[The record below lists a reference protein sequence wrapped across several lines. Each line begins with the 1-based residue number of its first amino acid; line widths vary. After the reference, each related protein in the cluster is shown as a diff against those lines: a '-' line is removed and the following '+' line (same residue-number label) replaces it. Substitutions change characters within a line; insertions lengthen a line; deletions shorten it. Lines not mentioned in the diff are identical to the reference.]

1 MDTDGIYDYYSE
13 DIVEANAVGEKIEV
27 NSVWKLPDNKADYMK
42 LDYSKKAELFYK
54 NGYFDGS
61 DAYGTKIMNYLKAI
75 HYSDKSGT
83 IIDEAMNVQ
92 NVYGQMEKELFVKAE
107 LDRISDR
114 LVARGFVYSD
124 MVDMTVAE
132 QAQVL
137 QIGNLTYSDGM
148 SVYRNVLEKAGVK
161 KDFDEIYQ
169 DYDRIYEES
178 GRLQEK
184 EEKKWEK
191 RRCC

>member
-1 MDTDGIYDYYSE
+1 
-13 DIVEANAVGEKIEV
+13 
-27 NSVWKLPDNKADYMK
+27 
-42 LDYSKKAELFYK
+42 
-54 NGYFDGS
+54 
-61 DAYGTKIMNYLKAI
+61 MNYLKSI
-75 HYSDKSGT
+75 GYSDSSGD

-92 NVYGQMEKELFVKAE
+92 NIYGQMEKELFIKVE

-114 LVARGFVYSD
+114 LTVRGLAYSD
-124 MVDMTVAE
+124 INYMTISE

-148 SVYRNVLEKAGVK
+148 SVYRKVLEKAGVK

-169 DYDRIYEES
+169 DFDRIYEES
-178 GRLQEK
+178 GGMQDK

-191 RRCC
+191 RR

>member
-1 MDTDGIYDYYSE
+1 
-13 DIVEANAVGEKIEV
+13 
-27 NSVWKLPDNKADYMK
+27 
-42 LDYSKKAELFYK
+42 
-54 NGYFDGS
+54 
-61 DAYGTKIMNYLKAI
+61 MNYLKSI
-75 HYSDKSGT
+75 GYSDSSGD

-92 NVYGQMEKELFVKAE
+92 NIYGQMEKELFIKVE

-114 LVARGFVYSD
+114 LTVRGLAYSD
-124 MVDMTVAE
+124 INYMTISE

-148 SVYRNVLEKAGVK
+148 SVYRKVLEKAGVK

-169 DYDRIYEES
+169 DFDRIYEES
-178 GRLQEK
+178 GRLQDR

-191 RRCC
+191 RR

>member
-1 MDTDGIYDYYSE
+1 
-13 DIVEANAVGEKIEV
+13 
-27 NSVWKLPDNKADYMK
+27 
-42 LDYSKKAELFYK
+42 
-54 NGYFDGS
+54 
-61 DAYGTKIMNYLKAI
+61 MNYLKAI

-114 LVARGFVYSD
+114 LAARGFVYSD

>member
-1 MDTDGIYDYYSE
+1 
-13 DIVEANAVGEKIEV
+13 
-27 NSVWKLPDNKADYMK
+27 
-42 LDYSKKAELFYK
+42 
-54 NGYFDGS
+54 
-61 DAYGTKIMNYLKAI
+61 MNYLKLI
-75 HYSDKSGT
+75 GYSDSSGD

-92 NVYGQMEKELFVKAE
+92 NIYGQMEKELFIKVE

-114 LVARGFVYSD
+114 LTVRGLAYSD
-124 MVDMTVAE
+124 INYMTISE

-148 SVYRNVLEKAGVK
+148 SVYRKVLEKAGVK

-169 DYDRIYEES
+169 DFDRIYEES
-178 GRLQEK
+178 GRMQDK

-191 RRCC
+191 RR

>member
-1 MDTDGIYDYYSE
+1 
-13 DIVEANAVGEKIEV
+13 
-27 NSVWKLPDNKADYMK
+27 
-42 LDYSKKAELFYK
+42 
-54 NGYFDGS
+54 
-61 DAYGTKIMNYLKAI
+61 MNYLKSI
-75 HYSDKSGT
+75 GYSDSSGD

-92 NVYGQMEKELFVKAE
+92 NIYGQMEKELFIKVE

-114 LVARGFVYSD
+114 LTVRGLAYSD
-124 MVDMTVAE
+124 INYMTISE

-148 SVYRNVLEKAGVK
+148 SVYRKVLEKAGVK

-169 DYDRIYEES
+169 DFDRIYEES
-178 GRLQEK
+178 GRLQDK

-191 RRCC
+191 RR

>member
-1 MDTDGIYDYYSE
+1 
-13 DIVEANAVGEKIEV
+13 
-27 NSVWKLPDNKADYMK
+27 
-42 LDYSKKAELFYK
+42 
-54 NGYFDGS
+54 
-61 DAYGTKIMNYLKAI
+61 MNYLKSI
-75 HYSDKSGT
+75 GYSDSSGD

-92 NVYGQMEKELFVKAE
+92 NIYGQMKKELFIKVE

-114 LVARGFVYSD
+114 LTVRGLAYSD
-124 MVDMTVAE
+124 INYMTISE

-148 SVYRNVLEKAGVK
+148 SVYRKVLEKAGVK

-169 DYDRIYEES
+169 DFDRIYEES
-178 GRLQEK
+178 GRMQDK

-191 RRCC
+191 RR

>member
-1 MDTDGIYDYYSE
+1 
-13 DIVEANAVGEKIEV
+13 
-27 NSVWKLPDNKADYMK
+27 
-42 LDYSKKAELFYK
+42 
-54 NGYFDGS
+54 
-61 DAYGTKIMNYLKAI
+61 MNYLKSI
-75 HYSDKSGT
+75 GYSDSSGD

-92 NVYGQMEKELFVKAE
+92 NIYGQMEKELFIKVE

-114 LVARGFVYSD
+114 LTVRGLAYSD
-124 MVDMTVAE
+124 INYMTISE

-148 SVYRNVLEKAGVK
+148 SVYRKVLEKAGVK

-169 DYDRIYEES
+169 DFDRIYEES
-178 GRLQEK
+178 GRMQDK

-191 RRCC
+191 RR

>member
-1 MDTDGIYDYYSE
+1 
-13 DIVEANAVGEKIEV
+13 
-27 NSVWKLPDNKADYMK
+27 MK
-42 LDYSKKAELFYK
+42 LDDSKKAELFYK

-61 DAYGTKIMNYLKAI
+61 DAYGAKIMDYLEAI
-75 HYSDKSGT
+75 HYSDRSGT
-83 IIDEAMNVQ
+83 IIDEAMKVQ

-107 LDRISDR
+107 LDWISNK
-114 LVARGFVYSD
+114 LAARGLVNSD
-124 MVDMTVAE
+124 MADMTIEE

-137 QIGNLTYSDGM
+137 QFGNLTYSDGM
-148 SVYRNVLEKAGVK
+148 SVYRKALEKADVK

-178 GRLQEK
+178 GRLQDK

-191 RRCC
+191 RR

>member
-1 MDTDGIYDYYSE
+1 
-13 DIVEANAVGEKIEV
+13 
-27 NSVWKLPDNKADYMK
+27 
-42 LDYSKKAELFYK
+42 
-54 NGYFDGS
+54 
-61 DAYGTKIMNYLKAI
+61 MNYLKSI
-75 HYSDKSGT
+75 GYSDSLGD

-92 NVYGQMEKELFVKAE
+92 NIYGQMKKELFIKVE

-114 LVARGFVYSD
+114 LTVRGLAYSD
-124 MVDMTVAE
+124 INYMTISE

-148 SVYRNVLEKAGVK
+148 SVYRKVLEKAGVK

-169 DYDRIYEES
+169 DFDRIYEES
-178 GRLQEK
+178 GRLQDK

-191 RRCC
+191 RR

>member
-1 MDTDGIYDYYSE
+1 M
-13 DIVEANAVGEKIEV
+13 IVRV
-27 NSVWKLPDNKADYMK
+27 D
-42 LDYSKKAELFYK
+42 
-54 NGYFDGS
+54 
-61 DAYGTKIMNYLKAI
+61 
-75 HYSDKSGT
+75 

-92 NVYGQMEKELFVKAE
+92 NIYGQMEKELFIKVE

-114 LVARGFVYSD
+114 LTVRGLAYSD
-124 MVDMTVAE
+124 INYMTISE

-148 SVYRNVLEKAGVK
+148 SVYRKVLEKAGVK

-169 DYDRIYEES
+169 DFDRIYEES
-178 GRLQEK
+178 GRMQDK

-191 RRCC
+191 RR

>member
-1 MDTDGIYDYYSE
+1 M
-13 DIVEANAVGEKIEV
+13 A
-27 NSVWKLPDNKADYMK
+27 
-42 LDYSKKAELFYK
+42 
-54 NGYFDGS
+54 
-61 DAYGTKIMNYLKAI
+61 
-75 HYSDKSGT
+75 
-83 IIDEAMNVQ
+83 
-92 NVYGQMEKELFVKAE
+92 
-107 LDRISDR
+107 
-114 LVARGFVYSD
+114 ARGFVYSD

>member
-1 MDTDGIYDYYSE
+1 
-13 DIVEANAVGEKIEV
+13 
-27 NSVWKLPDNKADYMK
+27 
-42 LDYSKKAELFYK
+42 
-54 NGYFDGS
+54 
-61 DAYGTKIMNYLKAI
+61 MNYLKLI
-75 HYSDKSGT
+75 GYSDSSGD

-92 NVYGQMEKELFVKAE
+92 NIYGQMEKELFIKVE

-114 LVARGFVYSD
+114 LTVRGLAYSD
-124 MVDMTVAE
+124 INYMTISE

-148 SVYRNVLEKAGVK
+148 SVHRKVLEKAGVK

-169 DYDRIYEES
+169 DFDRIYEES
-178 GRLQEK
+178 GRLQDK

-191 RRCC
+191 RR

>member
-1 MDTDGIYDYYSE
+1 
-13 DIVEANAVGEKIEV
+13 
-27 NSVWKLPDNKADYMK
+27 
-42 LDYSKKAELFYK
+42 
-54 NGYFDGS
+54 
-61 DAYGTKIMNYLKAI
+61 MNYLKSI
-75 HYSDKSGT
+75 GYSDSSGD

-92 NVYGQMEKELFVKAE
+92 NIYGQMEKELFIKVE

-114 LVARGFVYSD
+114 LTVRGLAYSD
-124 MVDMTVAE
+124 INYMTISD

-148 SVYRNVLEKAGVK
+148 SVYRKVLEKAGVK

-169 DYDRIYEES
+169 DFDRIYEES
-178 GRLQEK
+178 GRLQDK

-191 RRCC
+191 RR

>member
-1 MDTDGIYDYYSE
+1 
-13 DIVEANAVGEKIEV
+13 
-27 NSVWKLPDNKADYMK
+27 
-42 LDYSKKAELFYK
+42 
-54 NGYFDGS
+54 
-61 DAYGTKIMNYLKAI
+61 MNYLKSI
-75 HYSDKSGT
+75 GYSDSLGD

-92 NVYGQMEKELFVKAE
+92 NIYGQMEKELFIKVE

-114 LVARGFVYSD
+114 LTVRGLAYSD
-124 MVDMTVAE
+124 INYMTISE

-148 SVYRNVLEKAGVK
+148 SVYRKVLEKAGVK

-169 DYDRIYEES
+169 DFDSIYEES
-178 GRLQEK
+178 GRLQDK

-191 RRCC
+191 RR

>member
-1 MDTDGIYDYYSE
+1 
-13 DIVEANAVGEKIEV
+13 
-27 NSVWKLPDNKADYMK
+27 
-42 LDYSKKAELFYK
+42 
-54 NGYFDGS
+54 
-61 DAYGTKIMNYLKAI
+61 MNYLKLI
-75 HYSDKSGT
+75 GYSDSSGD

-92 NVYGQMEKELFVKAE
+92 NIYGQMEKELFIKVE

-114 LVARGFVYSD
+114 LTVRGLAYSD
-124 MVDMTVAE
+124 INYMTISE

-148 SVYRNVLEKAGVK
+148 SVYRKVLEKAGVK

-169 DYDRIYEES
+169 DFDRIYEES
-178 GRLQEK
+178 GRLQDK

-191 RRCC
+191 RR

>member
-1 MDTDGIYDYYSE
+1 
-13 DIVEANAVGEKIEV
+13 
-27 NSVWKLPDNKADYMK
+27 
-42 LDYSKKAELFYK
+42 
-54 NGYFDGS
+54 
-61 DAYGTKIMNYLKAI
+61 MNYLKSI
-75 HYSDKSGT
+75 GYSDSSGD

-92 NVYGQMEKELFVKAE
+92 NIYGQMEKGLFIKVE

-114 LVARGFVYSD
+114 LTVRGLAYSD
-124 MVDMTVAE
+124 INYMTISE

-148 SVYRNVLEKAGVK
+148 SVYRKVLEKAGVK

-169 DYDRIYEES
+169 DFDRIYEES
-178 GRLQEK
+178 GRLQDK

-191 RRCC
+191 RR

>member
-1 MDTDGIYDYYSE
+1 MPLYNE
-13 DIVEANAVGEKIEV
+13 
-27 NSVWKLPDNKADYMK
+27 
-42 LDYSKKAELFYK
+42 
-54 NGYFDGS
+54 
-61 DAYGTKIMNYLKAI
+61 
-75 HYSDKSGT
+75 
-83 IIDEAMNVQ
+83 IIASADEAMNVQ

-107 LDRISDR
+107 LHRISDR
-114 LVARGFVYSD
+114 LVARGLVYRD
-124 MVDMTVAE
+124 MADMTIAE

-148 SVYRNVLEKAGVK
+148 SVYRKVLEKAGVK
-161 KDFDEIYQ
+161 KEFDEIYQ

-191 RRCC
+191 RR

>member
-1 MDTDGIYDYYSE
+1 
-13 DIVEANAVGEKIEV
+13 
-27 NSVWKLPDNKADYMK
+27 
-42 LDYSKKAELFYK
+42 
-54 NGYFDGS
+54 
-61 DAYGTKIMNYLKAI
+61 MNYLKLI
-75 HYSDKSGT
+75 GYSDSSGD

-92 NVYGQMEKELFVKAE
+92 NIYGQMEKELFIKVE

-114 LVARGFVYSD
+114 LTVRGLAYSD
-124 MVDMTVAE
+124 INYMTISE

-148 SVYRNVLEKAGVK
+148 SVYRKVLEKAGVK

-169 DYDRIYEES
+169 DFDRIYEES
-178 GRLQEK
+178 GRMQDR

-191 RRCC
+191 RR

>member
-1 MDTDGIYDYYSE
+1 
-13 DIVEANAVGEKIEV
+13 
-27 NSVWKLPDNKADYMK
+27 
-42 LDYSKKAELFYK
+42 
-54 NGYFDGS
+54 
-61 DAYGTKIMNYLKAI
+61 MNYLKSI
-75 HYSDKSGT
+75 GYSDSLGD

-92 NVYGQMEKELFVKAE
+92 NIYGQMEKELFIKVE

-114 LVARGFVYSD
+114 LTVRGLAYSD
-124 MVDMTVAE
+124 INYMTISE

-148 SVYRNVLEKAGVK
+148 SVYRKVLEKAGVK

-169 DYDRIYEES
+169 DFDRIYEES
-178 GRLQEK
+178 GRLQDK

-191 RRCC
+191 RR